1 MAAEP
6 SATQVDPR
14 RWWALGVLSLVLI
27 VIGMDNLIL
36 NVALPTLVRQL
47 HATPA
52 QLQWIVDGYI
62 LAYAGLLLSMG
73 TLGDRF
79 GRKLALNAGLLVFVA
94 GSLASAFA
102 NSPGM
107 LIGTRTAMG
116 MGAALIMPATLSII
130 TATFPDAERGRAIGI
145 WAGVAAGGIILG
157 PLVGGWLLDQFWW
170 GSVFLI
176 NLPVVAVTLLGTWV
190 LVGDSRNPNAT
201 PLDPV
206 GAALSI
212 AGLLALV
219 YAIIEVP
226 DHGWTAGF
234 TLGAFAAAAALLGA
248 FIAWEL
254 RSRHPMLDVG
264 VFTNPRF
271 SAASLSVALVFFAMT
286 GVLFVLIQHLQF
298 VLGYTPL
305 QAGYRLLPIGTVMV
319 AAPLSAPL
327 VNRVGTKAAVVSG
340 MLLNALALWILST
353 VSAGSGYPPV
363 AAALAVIGV
372 GQGLAM
378 APATSSIMGSL
389 PAAKAGVGSAINNT
403 IRQVGSALG
412 VAVLGSVL
420 SARYASSITPV
431 LHGLPAP
438 TAAAARRSVGA
449 ATQVAARLGPSG
461 TALLAASRSAFVA
474 GMGTALLVGLGF
486 VLAGALVALLFLPS
500 RPPSV
505 VSQPQPEPASPDRA
519 GRLA

>member
-340 MLLNALALWILST
+340 MLTNALALWILST
-353 VSAGSGYPPV
+353 VSASSGYAPV

-519 GRLA
+519 GRPA